1 MMQQVTERRVKT
13 REVVE
18 KLIKERQEML
28 VLYCEVAGLEPYNSS
43 EPVTG
48 RLQKFCQVMVDYIA
62 LGHFEVYERITK
74 GTERRRSVTELAAA
88 VYPFIEK
95 ATQKAV
101 DFNDRYASEDQCTTL
116 ESLADDLSKLGED
129 LALRIEYEDRLIAGL
144 IGKERVQSKSYVAP

>member
-1 MMQQVTERRVKT
+1 MTQQVSDRRVRT

-28 VLYCEVAGLEPYNSS
+28 VLFCEVAGLEPYNSD

-74 GTERRRSVTELAAA
+74 GNERRRSVNELASAI
-88 VYPFIEK
+88 YPMIEQ
-95 ATQKAV
+95 ATQRAV
-101 DFNDRYASEDQCTTL
+101 DFNDRYASEDQCTASETL
-116 ESLADDLSKLGED
+116 AADLSKLGEE
-129 LALRIEYEDRLIAGL
+129 LALRIEYEDQLIASLLGH
-144 IGKERVQSKSYVAP
+144 EQRRPESAVTP